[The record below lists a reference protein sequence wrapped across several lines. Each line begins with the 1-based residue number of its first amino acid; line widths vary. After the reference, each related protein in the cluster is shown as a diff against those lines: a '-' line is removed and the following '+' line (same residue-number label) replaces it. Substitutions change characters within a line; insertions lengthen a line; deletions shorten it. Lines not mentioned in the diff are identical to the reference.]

1 VKVALPVEFKPQLE
15 NLPTAVGGM
24 WYESGSEAAAAVRDG
39 ADVLWAAGV
48 GTELQDAIAAS
59 SDLRWVHTHGAG
71 TESHPLALYRRCGL
85 IFTNGSGIGAVPIS
99 EYAVMMMLAAA
110 KRLPELVRAQD
121 RGEWLK
127 VGPGNGELFGARA
140 LIVGLGEI
148 GRAIGAR
155 LSPFG
160 VDVVGVRRRPGGEPN
175 VIGVEEWRAR
185 LGEFDW
191 VILSTI
197 LTGETRHMI
206 SSGELAKMKPTAW
219 LANISRGGLVD
230 QAALTSA
237 LASHA
242 IGGAYLD
249 VTDPEPL
256 PADSE
261 LWRLPN
267 VILSPHSSWTSSRF
281 ARRSADLFLAN
292 LDRYQS
298 GEPLRNVVD
307 LEVGYRVT

>member
-1 VKVALPVEFKPQLE
+1 MKVALPVEFRAQLE
-15 NLPTAVGGM
+15 AFPASVAAT
-24 WYESGSEAAAAVRDG
+24 WYETGAEAAAAVRAG
-39 ADVLWAAGV
+39 AEVIWVAGV
-48 GTELQDAIAAS
+48 GSELQDAIAAS
-59 SDLRWVHTHGAG
+59 RQLRWVHTHGAG
-71 TESHPLALYRRCGL
+71 TERHPLALYRGCDL
-85 IFTNGSGIGAVPIS
+85 IFTNGSGVGAVPIS
-99 EYAVMMMLAAA
+99 EYVVMMMLAAA

-121 RGEWLK
+121 RGEWLN

-140 LIVGLGEI
+140 LIVGYGEI
-148 GRAIGAR
+148 GRAIAAR

-160 VDVVGVRRRPGGEPN
+160 ADVVGVRRRPGGEPN
-175 VIGVEEWRAR
+175 VIGIDEWRSR

-206 SSGELAKMKPTAW
+206 GSGELGLMKRTAW
-219 LANISRGGLVD
+219 LVNISRGGLVD
-230 QAALTSA
+230 QTALTRS
-237 LASHA
+237 LESNT

-256 PADSE
+256 PADSS

-267 VILSPHSSWTSSRF
+267 VILSPHSSWTSGRF
-281 ARRSADLFLAN
+281 ARRSADLFLEN
-292 LDRYQS
+292 LERYRS
-298 GEPLRNVVD
+298 GKGLRNVVD